1 MNNELIKSQ
10 SMIIRNFID
19 EKSAKGMGEI
29 MYQDSLKG
37 IKSDTQVPAAHS
49 VCNPNFGLIAL
60 CNKCFEVGNMI
71 GENVFPTYC
80 YSRLYKKGN
89 VLERHTDRIACEISL
104 TVHLDGDKEWPIWV
118 QTPDGE
124 KVSVELQSGDAL
136 IYLGCLI
143 PHWREAYKGNMYS
156 QLFLHYVRSNGMGAA
171 HYFDHNNRQLNV
183 NYSKLEEEY
192 QSLLT

>member
-10 SMIIRNFID
+10 SMIVRNFID
-19 EKSAKGMGEI
+19 EKSAKEMGEI
-29 MYQDSLKG
+29 LYNDSLNG
-37 IKSDTQVPAAHS
+37 IRGDYQVPTSHS
-49 VCNPNFGLIAL
+49 VENPNFGLIAL

-80 YSRLYKKGN
+80 YSRLYRKGN
-89 VLERHTDRIACEISL
+89 VLERHIDRMACEISL

-124 KVSVELQSGDAL
+124 NVSVELQSGDAL
-136 IYLGCLI
+136 LYLGCLI
-143 PHWREAYKGNMYS
+143 PHWREAYKGNRYS
-156 QLFLHYVRSNGMGAA
+156 QLFLHYVRSNGACSGAI
-171 HYFDHNNRQLNV
+171 FDKERDNEV
-183 NYSKLEEEY
+183 NCSLLQQEY